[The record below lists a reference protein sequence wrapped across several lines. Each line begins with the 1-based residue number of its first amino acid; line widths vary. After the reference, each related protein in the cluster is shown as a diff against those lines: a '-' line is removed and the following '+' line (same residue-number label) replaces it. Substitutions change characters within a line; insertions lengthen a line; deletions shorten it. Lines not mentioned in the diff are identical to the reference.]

1 MSLHVFSRT
10 PVMTKHISFNWIGI
24 IKDNGH
30 DDLTRRSNR
39 RINLPE
45 KVFRSMFAVK
55 GHFFIPNKFLSWK
68 IIQQKEKLFTQEVQ

>member
-1 MSLHVFSRT
+1 MSLHVFCRT
-10 PVMTKHISFNWIGI
+10 LLMTKHILFNWIGI

-30 DDLTRRSNR
+30 DDLTRRCNR

-55 GHFFIPNKFLSWK
+55 GQFFIPTEFLWK